1 MRLLYLLVAV
11 PAILAIPSQ
20 VLALA
25 PKKINWS
32 SHGRKLTAREIFKRA
47 RPSYEGRLLGVI
59 GDYHLNGMLQH
70 PLLPSPADGR
80 RDTVIVLDPT
90 TCTGKYR
97 KATRLALEG
106 AEELALI
113 ASDAA
118 LQGSEKLFEEFFGT
132 TDKSIRA
139 KVAARFQ
146 SIAANAHVT
155 SAGKKSPRIPI
166 KYYCQGGP
174 DYEFLTGR
182 PDPCA
187 AAPGAHAITRNSNHI
202 VNVSFPISVRSLCY

>member
-1 MRLLYLLVAV
+1 
-11 PAILAIPSQ
+11 
-20 VLALA
+20 
-25 PKKINWS
+25 
-32 SHGRKLTAREIFKRA
+32 
-47 RPSYEGRLLGVI
+47 
-59 GDYHLNGMLQH
+59 MLQH

-202 VNVSFPISVRSLCY
+202 VNVSFPHFRSLSILLTFIISALCITNIMTGSFGNVQSQASLDQMGVRSHCTN

>member
-1 MRLLYLLVAV
+1 VTLGPINQDAALVSVGRGARDSRDSK
-11 PAILAIPSQ
+11 PGPCASSQ
-20 VLALA
+20 KNQLVK
-25 PKKINWS
+25 PR
-32 SHGRKLTAREIFKRA
+32 HKLTPREIFKRA

-80 RDTVIVLDPT
+80 RDTVIVLDST

-118 LQGSEKLFEEFFGT
+118 L
-132 TDKSIRA
+132 
-139 KVAARFQ
+139 
-146 SIAANAHVT
+146 
-155 SAGKKSPRIPI
+155 
-166 KYYCQGGP
+166 
-174 DYEFLTGR
+174 
-182 PDPCA
+182 
-187 AAPGAHAITRNSNHI
+187 
-202 VNVSFPISVRSLCY
+202 